1 MLKWLEV
8 VAVGVVVAA
17 SASAASA
24 QIMLYE
30 HDNFNG
36 RTYRASNSVSNL
48 DDSGFND
55 RASSA
60 QVRGGRW
67 QLCDDAYFRGS
78 CVTLGPGEYPS
89 LRAMGMNDRVS
100 SVRELGWTPD
110 GGGGWSGS
118 HSYNSDSGYNNR
130 YTYNGNNYRG
140 GNWGSGSRAVLFS
153 GYNLSGEAFVVDAG
167 GASNLERAGFNDK
180 ARSLRVES
188 GYWLFCT
195 DANFQGDCH
204 TYGPGDYPSL
214 PGGQDHRISSGRR
227 VSSNYPYRSSP
238 NWNGY

>member
-1 MLKWLEV
+1 MFKWLLTAPIGLLA
-8 VAVGVVVAA
+8 AVLAGA
-17 SASAASA
+17 SSA

-48 DDSGFND
+48 GETGFND
-55 RASSA
+55 RASSV
-60 QVRGGRW
+60 QVRSGRW

-110 GGGGWSGS
+110 GGGGWSGNN
-118 HSYNSDSGYNNR
+118 NSNWGGG
-130 YTYNGNNYRG
+130 GNWSSG

-153 GYNLSGEAFVVDAG
+153 GFNLTGEALVVDPSG
-167 GASNLERAGFNDK
+167 IRNLDRRGFNDK

-188 GYWLFCT
+188 GYWIFCS
-195 DANFQGDCH
+195 DSNFEGNCH

-214 PGGQDHRISSGRR
+214 PSGQNHAISSGRR
-227 VSSNYPYRSSP
+227 ISNDYPYRGNPDWSR
-238 NWNGY
+238 Y